1 MFGHSDKMLL
11 RGREGRKTERWL
23 QNWQLLLAVTTSC
36 ESRGMK
42 WWHNLWTGCFMCW
55 HANGDSPRTTQYQ
68 RTEVFWFSFIQ
79 NCCFFSKI
87 LFTHLTTKPSAQQ
100 CFPWFSKRLVGLC
113 TLTQALTFL
122 SAQLQSAARYFRT
135 ASSIVFFLTLPDF
148 RHAFLR
154 RGQECARG
162 DAWVVLR
169 TYSNVLFFFA
179 SFKAEQL
186 HIQLVFNNALCIHRI
201 TPPPITWVWK

>member
-11 RGREGRKTERWL
+11 HGREGRKTEHWL

-55 HANGDSPRTTQYQ
+55 HANGDSPHTTQYQ
-68 RTEVFWFSFIQ
+68 EPSFLIQ
-79 NCCFFSKI
+79 FYSKICFFFLPTI

-113 TLTQALTFL
+113 THWHRYSLSYRHNYSRQHDILGLRVSLFSFLLYQTFGML
-122 SAQLQSAARYFRT
+122 FSEEDRNVRE
-135 ASSIVFFLTLPDF
+135 VTLGWSCE
-148 RHAFLR
+148 HI
-154 RGQECARG
+154 QM
-162 DAWVVLR
+162 
-169 TYSNVLFFFA
+169 FFFFFSLLQNWTA
-179 SFKAEQL
+179 P
-186 HIQLVFNNALCIHRI
+186 HTTGV
-201 TPPPITWVWK
+201 